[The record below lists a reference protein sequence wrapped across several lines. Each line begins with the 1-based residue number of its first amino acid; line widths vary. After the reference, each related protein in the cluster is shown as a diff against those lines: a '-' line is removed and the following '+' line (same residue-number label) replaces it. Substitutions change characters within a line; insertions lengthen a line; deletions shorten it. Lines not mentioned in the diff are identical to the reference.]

1 VRHPSLALD
10 LHVFSVG
17 RTTLEL
23 LLDVI
28 PRKVVDRGSTLV
40 VQLPAL
46 ASGAFITGL
55 PILPA
60 LVARGVIHRLV
71 LAASSVAPFLR
82 HVPTGFSSHVL
93 VVLIIIR
100 ECLICSLIEL
110 RSFNELIFST
120 LIGDSTVR
128 NIFGSD
134 RLYKAVDA
142 VIHVVDPEAGQVA
155 YVQHGLDHLQ

>member
-1 VRHPSLALD
+1 MRHPSLALD

-46 ASGAFITGL
+46 ASEAVSTG
-55 PILPA
+55 PAILPRV
-60 LVARGVIHRLV
+60 LVGGVIHRHRLV
-71 LAASSVAPFLR
+71 LATSVDPVPR
-82 HVPTGFSSHVL
+82 NVPTGLSFL
-93 VVLIIIR
+93 VVVVPVVHIIIK
-100 ECLICSLIEL
+100 ECLIGSLIEL
-110 RSFNELIFST
+110 RSLNELIFST
-120 LIGDSTVR
+120 LIGDSTVS

-134 RLYKAVDA
+134 RL
-142 VIHVVDPEAGQVA
+142 
-155 YVQHGLDHLQ
+155 